1 MTRQV
6 GNLAWGVAWHHLKD
20 HFKAAGEV
28 VHADVM
34 MEPGSGRSKG
44 CARADELQ
52 LASPPPH
59 TPTPTTP
66 PHPRCGSLGL
76 GLARLRRQT

>member
-52 LASPPPH
+52 LAPH
-59 TPTPTTP
+59 LHPHLTPTTRS
-66 PHPRCGSLGL
+66 HGHAVS
-76 GLARLRRQT
+76 A